1 MDNIELALMYGSDE
15 VGGLLDES
23 MPYIPSVNGN
33 TVYDMLNDRALQRT
47 LRYHGAPTVGEGI
60 INELRD
66 KYPDANIREIKM
78 KVAPKSTNERTTG
91 IDGYPYVKVD
101 FTWRSG
107 TKELDPND
115 MDTKHIENSINYVKR
130 LVDSG
135 DKSELEGERVIKGF
149 RKILDSR
156 KNFVP
161 PVENVSETYKV
172 INGMEKPVIS
182 ILDKSTGEV
191 VDLDNIP
198 YAVILELAKKYCN

>member
-1 MDNIELALMYGSDE
+1 MDNLEFALMFGSDE
-15 VGGLLDES
+15 VDGLLEES

>member
-182 ILDKSTGEV
+182 NNL
-191 VDLDNIP
+191 L
-198 YAVILELAKKYCN
+198 